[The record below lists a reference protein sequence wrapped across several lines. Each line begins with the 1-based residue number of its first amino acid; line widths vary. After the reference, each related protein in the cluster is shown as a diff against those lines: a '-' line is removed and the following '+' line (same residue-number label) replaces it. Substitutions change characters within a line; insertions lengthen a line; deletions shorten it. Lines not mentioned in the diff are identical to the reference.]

1 MGLQIIKEKIDRFN
15 TQAWFF
21 MLMNKICRSYQKIKK
36 IYVYFFAWNVSTV
49 SGTQKTSPI
58 HIYFI
63 KFTCLFGSIFQT
75 KITTQNLLFS
85 EQLRWPEKQMG
96 NLWSWFLWCLCD
108 SFLWCLRLLYSAFEC
123 SAPWCSSPTFQSFL
137 SQFLFLLMF
146 WLSHIFV
153 FWFLVFWS
161 LLLRD
166 FLPFFFP
173 SCSSCLAKCKLRYS
187 YFRNF
192 IAKSDQKPKIK
203 FGMIET

>member
-1 MGLQIIKEKIDRFN
+1 MGYQIIKEKIVIFSIQD
-15 TQAWFF
+15 WFTLLDWF
-21 MLMNKICRSYQKIKK
+21 SLVQYFKHKKNSTEFIFFSTILMARIAN
-36 IYVYFFAWNVSTV
+36 
-49 SGTQKTSPI
+49 
-58 HIYFI
+58 
-63 KFTCLFGSIFQT
+63 
-75 KITTQNLLFS
+75 
-85 EQLRWPEKQMG
+85 EK

-166 FLPFFFP
+166 FLSGFFS

-187 YFRNF
+187 Y
-192 IAKSDQKPKIK
+192 IWSPKVTKSQK
-203 FGMIET
+203 